1 MFNVQINNRLKDL
14 KGSKDVFGG
23 VGIIAIGDLFQLQSV
38 MDRYI
43 LKDLDNSEY
52 GILAPNLW
60 QEHLKMFELK
70 TLMRQRKSEEFAE
83 IFNQLREGKHTRDDI
98 LRIRDRIV
106 QDSSANNL
114 MQIPHLVVQNNK
126 VDEYKVKLHCL
137 AAGVKYTIKA
147 EDSVVG
153 ANSAELRDK
162 IMQQIANDPRKTKQV
177 ISNLKLAEGERQE
190 FAMNLRI
197 QDGMTNGTGNI
208 VKKIS
213 QKSHLE

>member
-1 MFNVQINNRLKDL
+1 
-14 KGSKDVFGG
+14 
-23 VGIIAIGDLFQLQSV
+23 

-83 IFNQLREGKHTRDDI
+83 NFNRLREGKHTRDDI

-126 VDEYKVKLHCL
+126 VDEYKVKLHRL
-137 AAGVKYTIKA
+137 ATGVKYTIKA

-153 ANSAELRDK
+153 TGSAELRDK
-162 IMQQIANDPRKTKQV
+162 IMQQIPNDPRKTKQV

>member
-1 MFNVQINNRLKDL
+1 
-14 KGSKDVFGG
+14 
-23 VGIIAIGDLFQLQSV
+23 

-70 TLMRQRKSEEFAE
+70 TLMRQRKSEEFAK
-83 IFNQLREGKHTRDDI
+83 IFNRLREGKHTRDDI

-197 QDGMTNGTGNI
+197 QDGMTNGTATLLKRSVRKAIWNNMGT
-208 VKKIS
+208 V
-213 QKSHLE
+213 

>member
-1 MFNVQINNRLKDL
+1 
-14 KGSKDVFGG
+14 
-23 VGIIAIGDLFQLQSV
+23 
-38 MDRYI
+38 
-43 LKDLDNSEY
+43 
-52 GILAPNLW
+52 
-60 QEHLKMFELK
+60 
-70 TLMRQRKSEEFAE
+70 
-83 IFNQLREGKHTRDDI
+83 
-98 LRIRDRIV
+98 
-106 QDSSANNL
+106 

-137 AAGVKYTIKA
+137 AARVKYTIKA
-147 EDSVVG
+147 EVSVVG